1 MIEIKNET
9 EKVIL
14 VGVSLSDQDDT
25 KESLEELKDLVSTAG
40 AETVGMVIQNREQ
53 QHPGTYVGK
62 GKIEELKSM
71 IWELRATGI
80 VCDDELSPAQM
91 KNLQDELDVKV
102 MDRTL
107 IILDIFAA
115 RASTSEGKIQVELAQ
130 LKYQQTRLAGFG
142 KAMSRLGGGIG
153 TRGPGEK
160 KLEMDRR
167 LIKSRIAQLDRELK
181 DVKKHRE
188 VTREQRSR
196 SHIPVAAMVG
206 YTNAG
211 KSTLLNTLTGAGIL
225 AEDKLFA
232 TLDPTTRDL
241 KLPSG
246 QEILMTDTVG
256 FIRKLPH
263 HLIEAFRSTLEEARY
278 ADIILHVVDASNP
291 QMDEQMHTVYETLQ
305 NLGVKDKPVIT
316 VFNKIDRMEDI
327 WVPRDLHADYYVK
340 ISARTG
346 EGITEFLQAVEAVL
360 REQKVEID
368 REQAN
373 ELEYVD
379 ESQKSDAADSA
390 NASNGSTVAKPV
402 RNPER
407 EKPKWEDTITNRM
420 LHWSYTPEQKEEV
433 KKALA
438 AGVPKATI
446 LTYFY
451 PEVTVERMS
460 SYRKKQ

>member
-160 KLEMDRR
+160 KLETDRR
-167 LIKSRIAQLDRELK
+167 LIRNRISALKQELSQ
-181 DVKKHRE
+181 VEKHRE
-188 VTREQRSR
+188 LIRSR
-196 SHIPVAAMVG
+196 RAVGNLKTAAIVG

-211 KSTLLNTLTGAGIL
+211 KSTLLNTLTGASVL
-225 AEDKLFA
+225 SEDKLFA
-232 TLDPTTRDL
+232 TLDPTTRLLTLDD
-241 KLPSG
+241 G
-246 QEILMTDTVG
+246 QQLLLTDTVG

-263 HLIEAFRSTLEEARY
+263 NLVEAFKSTLEEAKY
-278 ADIILHVVDASNP
+278 VDYIIHVVDASNP
-291 QMDEQMHTVYETLQ
+291 QAEIQMHIVYETLKE
-305 NLGVKDKPVIT
+305 LGALGKKTIT
-316 VFNKIDRMEDI
+316 LFNKQDRVSGESF
-327 WVPRDLHADYYVK
+327 RDLRADHTLK

-346 EGITEFLQAVEAVL
+346 EGLEEFKQLLSEILAEGQIYMERLFPYSEAGQIQLIREYGQLLSEEYTEGGIAVKARVP
-360 REQKVEID
+360 REIYPKV
-368 REQAN
+368 
-373 ELEYVD
+373 
-379 ESQKSDAADSA
+379 
-390 NASNGSTVAKPV
+390 T
-402 RNPER
+402 
-407 EKPKWEDTITNRM
+407 
-420 LHWSYTPEQKEEV
+420 
-433 KKALA
+433 
-438 AGVPKATI
+438 
-446 LTYFY
+446 
-451 PEVTVERMS
+451 
-460 SYRKKQ
+460 